1 MSTKYMIQYTSTS
14 KTNGRTISGGEYIVA
29 DSEYEAIQILEQ
41 KKKGYEI
48 NIKSIKPLIG
58 R

>member
-1 MSTKYMIQYTSTS
+1 MATKYMIQYTSTS
-14 KTNGRTISGGEYIVA
+14 KTNGRTISGGDYIVA